1 MKKKQEF
8 IKVLSVVVSE
18 MLKDNGSMEDIQK
31 KVAENLIKKGYEVEE
46 IDGILAEI
54 FTILDVNK
62 NKKGILPERIEKQI
76 KMRLIHPSEIMNL
89 TDKARNYFFKLRDSE
104 IIDEDEFELVIN
116 EIELSPYVISVQEL
130 NEILEVN
137 GIEIN
142 IKIN

>member
-8 IKVLSVVVSE
+8 IKVLSGVVSE
-18 MLKDNGSMEDIQK
+18 MLKENGSMEDVQK

-46 IDGILAEI
+46 IDNILEEI

-62 NKKGILPERIEKQI
+62 NINEILPEKMEREI

-89 TDKARNYFFKLRDSE
+89 TENARSYFFELRDKE
-104 IIDEDEFELVIN
+104 IIDEEEFESIIN
-116 EIELSPYVISVQEL
+116 EIELSMYQISMVEL
-130 NEILEVN
+130 KEILEKK
-137 GIEIN
+137 GIERN